1 MSESERRQIGYN
13 SLLEA
18 DGQNQS
24 SEATNNEPVQANN
37 ISLCKRIVIWR
48 RYLILILTPI
58 LLIPLPI
65 AVPGRVR
72 IICFFICWCT
82 GVSYCKQYTL
92 TRWYWIVTKKMQNR
106 TRVDR
111 VRVKVRPE
119 IVLFLNLKCRD
130 DVFLRK
136 RHNAFFCIILY
147 YHGRLLVTHFFLF
160 NLRKPSF
167 DVFDRCRMNSNKIQA
182 HKLQH

>member
-24 SEATNNEPVQANN
+24 SEATNSEPVQASN

-58 LLIPLPI
+58 LLMPLPI

-72 IICFFICWCT
+72 RICFFICWCT

-92 TRWYWIVTKKMQNR
+92 TRWYWIVKKTEMSNR
-106 TRVDR
+106 TKVNR

-119 IVLFLNLKCRD
+119 IVLLLILKCRED

-136 RHNAFFCIILY
+136 RQNAFFCIIMVSCY
-147 YHGRLLVTHFFLF
+147 
-160 NLRKPSF
+160 
-167 DVFDRCRMNSNKIQA
+167 
-182 HKLQH
+182 

>member
-1 MSESERRQIGYN
+1 MNESERRQIGYN

-24 SEATNNEPVQANN
+24 SEATNSEPVQANN

-58 LLIPLPI
+58 LLMPLPI

-72 IICFFICWCT
+72 RIWFLICWRT
-82 GVSYCKQYTL
+82 GVSYRKQYPL
-92 TRWYWIVTKKMQNR
+92 TRWYWIVKKTEMSNR

-119 IVLFLNLKCRD
+119 IVVVLILKCRED

-136 RHNAFFCIILY
+136 RQNAFFCVTYIIT
-147 YHGRLLVTHFFLF
+147 V
-160 NLRKPSF
+160 S
-167 DVFDRCRMNSNKIQA
+167 C
-182 HKLQH
+182 